1 MIKSV
6 RNTLIILAAAI
17 LIAISAFTLT
27 EVLKNT
33 GTKAVEAARDGLS
46 DIQTMNSNKPDTS
59 QTSVASQKD
68 TASPVRI
75 AIPLKLADPE
85 KTLVDYFK
93 SIGYDAKLTK
103 KDDNVERGNEKGLY
117 LIFDLGNGTSFQATV
132 FRLGGR
138 ENGVWEIID
147 SGFISPKGELLTALI
162 EQKLDA
168 IISTQKSD
176 ESEHNKSAFKSN
188 TLLEIAGYG
197 EPAYGYMTG
206 QFADGKGKGER
217 GVLMAEACIEIL
229 GYRNNVP
236 EGWKSGEEW
245 YSQLKPLEITAL
257 PPVSPPRGETLEE
270 LAAASALE
278 HYKPYNINGVVL
290 VAPYVFDKYEE
301 EDLLTIWATVDR
313 REYLLYGKKLV
324 ENGGSVVPAA
334 IKLRKKPD
342 GSYTLVEYTE
352 AKDGAGF
359 APSIREFC
367 KQKSG
372 VAEEMIG
379 QYGKHSELA
388 EKIRENLLAYL
399 KVNNLTDIY
408 LEDHS
413 GKQIPLDLPLH

>member
-1 MIKSV
+1 
-6 RNTLIILAAAI
+6 
-17 LIAISAFTLT
+17 
-27 EVLKNT
+27 
-33 GTKAVEAARDGLS
+33 
-46 DIQTMNSNKPDTS
+46 
-59 QTSVASQKD
+59 
-68 TASPVRI
+68 
-75 AIPLKLADPE
+75 
-85 KTLVDYFK
+85 
-93 SIGYDAKLTK
+93 
-103 KDDNVERGNEKGLY
+103 
-117 LIFDLGNGTSFQATV
+117 
-132 FRLGGR
+132 
-138 ENGVWEIID
+138 
-147 SGFISPKGELLTALI
+147 
-162 EQKLDA
+162 
-168 IISTQKSD
+168 
-176 ESEHNKSAFKSN
+176 
-188 TLLEIAGYG
+188 
-197 EPAYGYMTG
+197 
-206 QFADGKGKGER
+206 
-217 GVLMAEACIEIL
+217 
-229 GYRNNVP
+229 
-236 EGWKSGEEW
+236 
-245 YSQLKPLEITAL
+245 
-257 PPVSPPRGETLEE
+257 
-270 LAAASALE
+270 
-278 HYKPYNINGVVL
+278 VVL

-372 VAEEMIG
+372 VAEKMIG